1 MIRIEQLNMTVSVEG
16 DAAAGERAFARLFDK
31 YSRIQADK
39 TAQEQRQS
47 GHMAQARSLS
57 ASGRR

>member
-1 MIRIEQLNMTVSVEG
+1 MIKVEQLNITVSVEG

-31 YSRIQADK
+31 YSRLQAEK
-39 TAQEQRQS
+39 QAQEQRQS

-57 ASGRR
+57 PDGRR